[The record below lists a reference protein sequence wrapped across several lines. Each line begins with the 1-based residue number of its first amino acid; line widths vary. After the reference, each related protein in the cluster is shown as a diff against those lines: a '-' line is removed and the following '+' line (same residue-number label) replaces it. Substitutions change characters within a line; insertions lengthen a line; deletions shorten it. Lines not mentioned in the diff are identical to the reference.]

1 MATSLTLRTI
11 AAQSMTLR
19 SVDPVS
25 LTLNAPVAGITPS
38 IDGVPTIS
46 GTPKVGLTL
55 TATAAT
61 SSGLPTPTDTFQ
73 WQRSDDGSTGWA
85 NISGAVNT
93 TYTAVSADEGKYL
106 RVVQTATNT
115 VGSATANSASTTQVA
130 SAFSG
135 ILDDYTGATAAY
147 SLRLLR
153 SGYTGSAIRVRRTD
167 DNEEQDIG
175 FRNNELDTS
184 SLATFCGNSDGFI
197 TTWYEQS
204 GASGAAN
211 LSQSTASNQPKI
223 YDGAT
228 ESVLLENSKPTIEFD
243 YTSTQHF
250 SASPTN
256 WSSVVDDTKHTIT
269 MVYNLNQYNSPRSV
283 IYNITGDEVSS
294 GRGNTHIAMA
304 RSNQLRVGYYDRGS
318 TSWTKTAGFAQSI
331 GGAQNGVQYLL
342 TSIYDSSELNSFA
355 NSTIEDNNT
364 SNPEGTINANK
375 FFIGANGNSANPMD
389 GNLQE
394 FIIWNADQTSNR
406 SGIETN
412 INDHYSIF

>member
-46 GTPKVGLTL
+46 GTPKVGSTL

-106 RVVQTATNT
+106 RVVQTSTNE
-115 VGSATANSASTTQVA
+115 VGSDTANSASTAQVA
-130 SAFSG
+130 AEFDYL
-135 ILDDYTGATAAY
+135 LDDYSDAAAAY
-147 SLRLLR
+147 SLRLL
-153 SGYTGSAIRVRRTD
+153 SSTYSGSAIRVRRSD

-184 SLATFCGNSDGFI
+184 TLETFSLGSDCFVV
-197 TTWYEQS
+197 TWYDQS
-204 GASGAAN
+204 GSNNATQA
-211 LSQSTASNQPKI
+211 TASAQPKI
-223 YDGAT
+223 VSSGST
-228 ESVLLENSKPTIEFD
+228 ILENGKPTIEFD
-243 YTSTQHF
+243 NINDFLKSNTVFGTNTSIFSVFKNNDTQGVIF
-250 SASPTN
+250 SGTNSSSDYLYAFRINNGGIASGLTVSSTYKNATLQSLSNQTSVYNAINTANQLLWSSFLTSVTISRYSNLQIGSSVLGGTSFN
-256 WSSVVDDTKHTIT
+256 WSEIVLYAS
-269 MVYNLNQYNSPRSV
+269 
-283 IYNITGDEVSS
+283 DE
-294 GRGNTHIAMA
+294 
-304 RSNQLRVGYYDRGS
+304 S
-318 TSWTKTAGFAQSI
+318 T
-331 GGAQNGVQYLL
+331 
-342 TSIYDSSELNSFA
+342 
-355 NSTIEDNNT
+355 
-364 SNPEGTINANK
+364 
-375 FFIGANGNSANPMD
+375 
-389 GNLQE
+389 
-394 FIIWNADQTSNR
+394 NR

-412 INDHYSIF
+412 INDFYSIF

>member
-46 GTPKVGLTL
+46 GLAKVNQTL

-115 VGSATANSASTTQVA
+115 VGSATANSASTAQVA
-130 SAFSG
+130 SAFEYLLDTYSG
-135 ILDDYTGATAAY
+135 AAVAY

-153 SGYTGSAIRVRRTD
+153 STYSGSAIRVRRTD

-184 SLATFCGNSDGFI
+184 TLETFCGSSDGFV
-197 TTWYEQS
+197 TTWYDQS
-204 GASGAAN
+204 GN
-211 LSQSTASNQPKI
+211 EYNITESTASKQQQI
-223 YDGAT
+223 VSSGTTITDGD
-228 ESVLLENSKPTIEFD
+228 KPTITITQSTFNGFTISIPSSSRQD
-243 YTSTQHF
+243 FFQVHKTNDDRFILLKDSASGTRYAYATIDGNTSTGLHGNYGTPSLYVNS
-250 SASPTN
+250 SAEAPENRDELHTLLCTN
-256 WSSVVDDTKHTIT
+256 NQILMSSIGADASAWTG
-269 MVYNLNQYNSPRSV
+269 NV
-283 IYNITGDEVSS
+283 IW
-294 GRGNTHIAMA
+294 
-304 RSNQLRVGYYDRGS
+304 GYYS
-318 TSWTKTAGFAQSI
+318 
-331 GGAQNGVQYLL
+331 
-342 TSIYDSSELNSFA
+342 
-355 NSTIEDNNT
+355 
-364 SNPEGTINANK
+364 
-375 FFIGANGNSANPMD
+375 SANVYD

-394 FIIWNADQTSNR
+394 LIFYNSDQSSNR

-412 INDHYSIF
+412 INVFYSIYE

>member
-38 IDGVPTIS
+38 IDGVPTIT

-93 TYTAVSADEGKYL
+93 TYTAVSADEGKFL

-115 VGSATANSASTTQVA
+115 VGSATANSSSTAQVA

-153 SGYTGSAIRVRRTD
+153 SGYTGSAIRVRRVD
-167 DNEEQDIG
+167 DNAEQDIG

-184 SLATFCGNSDGFI
+184 TLASFSLGSDCFI

-211 LSQSTASNQPKI
+211 LTQSTASNQPKI

-228 ESVLLENSKPTIEFD
+228 SSVVLENGKPTIDFD

-250 SASPTN
+250 SATPTN
-256 WSSVVDDTKHTIT
+256 WSSIVDDTNHTLS
-269 MVYNLNQYNSPRSV
+269 MVYNLNQYSSPRSTL
-283 IYNITGDEVSS
+283 YNIANEVS
-294 GRGNTHIAMA
+294 GGEGDTLIAMA
-304 RSNQLRVGYYDRGS
+304 RSAGLRIGFFDKSVGS
-318 TSWTKTAGFAQSI
+318 ITKTAGFISTI
-331 GGAQNGVQYLL
+331 GGAQNGVQYLV
-342 TSIYDSSELNSFA
+342 TSIYDTTDLNSFA

-364 SNPEGTINANK
+364 SNPEAPKTANK
-375 FFIGANGNSANPMD
+375 FFIGANSNSGNPMD

-394 FIIWNADQTSNR
+394 FIIWNVDQTTNR
-406 SGIETN
+406 TGIETN
-412 INDHYSIF
+412 INDYYSIY

>member
-93 TYTAVSADEGKYL
+93 TYTAVSTDEGKYL
-106 RVVQTATNT
+106 RVVQTATNS
-115 VGSATANSASTTQVA
+115 VGSATANSASTAQVA
-130 SAFSG
+130 PAFTGLLDTYSG
-135 ILDDYTGATAAY
+135 AAAAY
-147 SLRLLR
+147 SLRLL
-153 SGYTGSAIRVRRTD
+153 SSTYSGSAIRVRRAD

-184 SLATFCGNSDGFI
+184 TLETFSLGSDCFV
-197 TTWYEQS
+197 TTWYDQS
-204 GASGAAN
+204 GDANNLIQETASSQPKIVSSGTTITEGGKPTLEFDGNNDFMESGSISSSQPVSYLHLRRYRTTDQVRHALNFSTDSGYAWADFFDGGNLRAYFGSTAATSAGFNTNRNLWAVIADGA
-211 LSQSTASNQPKI
+211 SSTASLN
-223 YDGAT
+223 G
-228 ESVLLENSKPTIEFD
+228 
-243 YTSTQHF
+243 
-250 SASPTN
+250 SASSASVGSNNVDAITLGKRAAPIAGVNAAINSQELIVYLSDVGTTN
-256 WSSVVDDTKHTIT
+256 
-269 MVYNLNQYNSPRSV
+269 L
-283 IYNITGDEVSS
+283 
-294 GRGNTHIAMA
+294 
-304 RSNQLRVGYYDRGS
+304 
-318 TSWTKTAGFAQSI
+318 
-331 GGAQNGVQYLL
+331 
-342 TSIYDSSELNSFA
+342 
-355 NSTIEDNNT
+355 
-364 SNPEGTINANK
+364 
-375 FFIGANGNSANPMD
+375 
-389 GNLQE
+389 
-394 FIIWNADQTSNR
+394 

-412 INDHYSIF
+412 INDFYSIY